1 MVGPEWA
8 YGRCELAK
16 NKVNHIHK
24 SSRHVICS
32 QSPAMYD
39 WSSYVVAA
47 RWKKTNALQDEQHVV
62 KGQGDHT
69 SNDDWIHGIGKYLIF

>member
-24 SSRHVICS
+24 SSRHVICTTG
-32 QSPAMYD
+32 PAM
-39 WSSYVVAA
+39 SLPLGG
-47 RWKKTNALQDEQHVV
+47 KTNALQDEQHVV